1 MAKDRRIGPF
11 YHARRVCAGVLVLG
25 LLGCAMGANPP
36 RGAGPPLQQPET
48 LRLLEDGRLLVA
60 DARQGVLTVD
70 PDTGDRTLIHAAAGL
85 QDAVPSAGGYA
96 LADAAQGKV
105 SWLNPRGR
113 VVDLATV
120 PGATRLAAMPDGS
133 LAVLAEGRLL
143 HLQEGRLQ
151 QVPVSL
157 HEPADLEPSGPTT
170 VLVPEETMGRL
181 REVDLARGVVTR
193 TWDLQDDL
201 GPPVLEPGGVGPGSE
216 PGEVLLADTL
226 TAEVTALDLATGR
239 RRTVSQPGTG
249 SGVLLP
255 QVQDAVATPPD
266 VAVLYPRKGAVVR
279 VSPEQLRTVLSGP
292 ALPGGRQRMQPLGVA
307 VLQDGTTAVLDWA
320 TRRVVLLDP
329 AASGIPEQLD
339 VPIALAASGQRLF
352 VYDRRRGVLEVGTG
366 QVLVQPAGLG
376 MALAADGER
385 LYAAAL
391 SPDHVLE
398 IPLDGSEPR
407 ALDLEFAPAGVAVE
421 PGGSLLLTDFEGGA
435 VVRVPGGPVRQ
446 LRRPWAL
453 AVDPSGRAV
462 VGDNDQEALVDVA
475 TGRVLTRTGHPPGP
489 PLQGVQALAFTRDG
503 ALLVAD
509 PGGGGL
515 LRVDLAT
522 GARAPVDAGSP

>member
-11 YHARRVCAGVLVLG
+11 YHVPRVCAGVLVLG
-25 LLGCAMGANPP
+25 LLGCAMGADRP
-36 RGAGPPLQQPET
+36 RGAGPPLEQPET

-60 DARQGVLTVD
+60 DARHGVLALD
-70 PDTGDRTLIHAAAGL
+70 PDTGDRTLLHAATGIH
-85 QDAVPSAGGYA
+85 DAVPSAGGYA

-105 SWLNPRGR
+105 AWLNPRGR
-113 VVDLATV
+113 LVDLAAV
-120 PGATRLAAMPDGS
+120 DGPTRLAALADGS
-133 LAVLAEGRLL
+133 LAVLAGGRLL
-143 HLQEGRLQ
+143 HLQEGRLRP
-151 QVPVSL
+151 VPVDL

-170 VLVPEETMGRL
+170 VLVAEETMGRL

-193 TWDLQDDL
+193 TWDLQDGQ

-216 PGEVLLADTL
+216 AGEVLLADTL

-239 RRTVSQPGTG
+239 RRTVSQPAGG

-255 QVQDAVATPPD
+255 QVQDAVATASG
-266 VAVLYPRKGAVVR
+266 VSVLYPRRGAVVR
-279 VSPEQLRTVLSGP
+279 VSPEQARTVLSGP
-292 ALPGGRQRMQPLGVA
+292 ALPSGRQRMQPLGVA
-307 VLQDGTTAVLDWA
+307 VLQDGTAAVLDWA

-329 AASGIPEQLD
+329 RSQGIPEQFD

-366 QVLVQPAGLG
+366 KVLVQPAGLG
-376 MALAADGER
+376 MALAADGET

-391 SPDHVLE
+391 APDHVLE

-407 ALDLEFAPAGVAVE
+407 AVDLDFGPAGVAVE
-421 PGGSLLLTDFEGGA
+421 PGGSLLLTDFQGGA
-435 VVRVPGGPVRQ
+435 VVRLPGGPVRE

-453 AVDPSGRAV
+453 AVDPGGRAV

-475 TGRVLTRTGHPPGP
+475 TGCVLTRTGDPPGP

-522 GARAPVDAGSP
+522 GVRTPVDAGSP